1 MRNIL
6 SRAGR
11 KWLAEAAARKDL
23 LLGLDYDGTLAPF
36 RDEPSAAVMAPSTAR
51 LLQAAAALYPCAILS
66 GRSRADLLRLLGGL
80 KLSRVVGSHGL
91 EPSRGSVVMARQ
103 AARWKATLERRLP
116 EWPGVWIEQKRFS
129 CTVHYRLAPRKVA
142 VLAAIRRVVEAISG
156 TRRVYSK
163 DAVDLLPDLD
173 QDKGT
178 AMERV
183 CRQLHCSTALF
194 IGDDASDEDVF
205 DLESSGLVTGIRV
218 GRYRHSVAS
227 WFLESQAEVDELL
240 TILVDA
246 RIG

>member
-6 SRAGR
+6 SKAGR
-11 KWLAEAAARKDL
+11 KWLAQAAARNDL
-23 LLGLDYDGTLAPF
+23 LLGLDYDGTLAPLA
-36 RDEPSAAVMAPSTAR
+36 DDPAKASMPHTTAR

-66 GRSRADLLRLLGGL
+66 GRARADLLRLLGGL
-80 KLSRVVGSHGL
+80 KLARVVGSHGL
-91 EPSRGSVVMARQ
+91 EPTRKGVALERQ
-103 AARWKATLERRLP
+103 AERWRATLLRRLP

-129 CTVHYRLAPRKVA
+129 CTIHYRLAPRKDE
-142 VLAAIRRVVEAISG
+142 VLAAIRRVVETMTG

-173 QDKGT
+173 LDKGT
-178 AMERV
+178 AMERI
-183 CRQLHCSTALF
+183 CRQLRCSSALF

-218 GRYRHSVAS
+218 GHYRHSSAS
-227 WFLESQAEVDELL
+227 WYVNSQADVDELL
-240 TILVDA
+240 TVLIDA

>member
-6 SRAGR
+6 SKAGR
-11 KWLAEAAARKDL
+11 KRLAEAAASKDL
-23 LLGLDYDGTLAPF
+23 LLGLDYDGTLAPLSDDPA
-36 RDEPSAAVMAPSTAR
+36 RALMPQSTAR

-80 KLSRVVGSHGL
+80 KLARVVGSHGL
-91 EPSRGSVVMARQ
+91 ESGRRNVALERQ
-103 AARWKATLERRLP
+103 ALRWTASLQRRLP

-129 CTVHYRLAPRKVA
+129 CTIHYRLAPRKNE
-142 VLAAIRRVVEAISG
+142 VLAAIRRVVETMSG

-178 AMERV
+178 AMERI
-183 CRQLHCSTALF
+183 CRQLHCSSALF

-205 DLESSGLVTGIRV
+205 DLQASGLVTGIRV
-218 GRYRHSVAS
+218 GRYRHSVAA
-227 WFLESQAEVDELL
+227 WYLESRAEVDELL
-240 TILVDA
+240 TVLVDA